1 MADADVLISQGSG
14 TKIDTRTVGA
24 GTDEHRQVVVLGD
37 PTTAANVAGV
47 SAQGALLVQGHQGAA
62 TTLNVTTSSSTT
74 GALAASNYNV
84 AMISIRGTHAGIN
97 LTWET
102 SDDGGTNWF
111 PCLAQRDDTAAAT
124 TTSGVITSNASVSWT
139 MTVGAATHIRVRSTA
154 WTSGTGVVTVTL
166 QSMSYETVVSAYL
179 QGTSTVDTEL
189 PAAAAISDTLANPT
203 TPQIASDQ
211 MTFNGST
218 WERQRSVSLTTN
230 VDTSSARTATG
241 TGATLTNYSGAKG
254 LSVWVNVTAVTG
266 TTPSCVFKLQWS
278 PDNGTTW
285 IDWDTT
291 NLQSSAV
298 TATGTV
304 LLKVGQAQANA
315 ANSTKQDHI
324 PRQVR
329 LAWTITGTTPSFTFA
344 SWFTTTG

>member
-1 MADADVLISQGSG
+1 MADADVTLPGTG
-14 TKIDTRTVGA
+14 TKVDTRTVGA
-24 GTDEHRQVVVLGD
+24 GTDEHRQVMVVGS
-37 PTTAANVAGV
+37 PTTAANVAEV
-47 SAQGALLVQGHQGAA
+47 SSAGALYIQGHQGTAN
-62 TTLNVTTSSSTT
+62 TLNVTTSSSTT
-74 GALAASNYNV
+74 GAIAAGNYNV

-111 PCLAQRDDTAAAT
+111 PAQAQQDDTAAAT
-124 TTSGVITSNASVSWT
+124 TTSGVITSNASRSWT

-154 WTSGTGVVTVTL
+154 YTSGTGVVTVTL
-166 QSMSYETVVSAYL
+166 QSMPFETIVSAYI
-179 QGTSTVDTEL
+179 QGTPVVDTEL
-189 PAAAAISDTLANPT
+189 PAAAAIGDTLANPT

-211 MTFNGST
+211 MTYNGST

-230 VDTSSARTATG
+230 VDTSSARTANGNG
-241 TGATLTNYSGAKG
+241 TALINYSGAKG
-254 LSVWVNVTAVTG
+254 LSVWVNVTAVSG
-266 TTPSCVFKLQWS
+266 TTPTCVFRLQWS

-291 NLQSSAV
+291 NLQSTSI
-298 TATGTV
+298 TGVSTV
-304 LLKVGQAQANA
+304 LLKVGQAQVNA
-315 ANSTKQDHI
+315 ANATKQDQI

-329 LAWTITGTTPSFTFA
+329 LAWTIGGTTPSFTFA